1 LSPQKP
7 LRRWL
12 AWTIGGV
19 WVATALAVLIATR
32 IHPSTTANV
41 SLSLRE
47 ISFRTNAS
55 RILGPSDEEQ
65 LLISGVGSLQIQL
78 NTPQTIQTGGP
89 PVEATSLQIDGE
101 PSASCTLYQVHSSGF
116 DLTGPAI
123 ITLGVPSIAATRSF
137 NLKVHGPFRGN
148 LTSRSGEHDL
158 KPGLECTRVHVN
170 GGPPGN
176 MTVSFS
182 PQGGDSIFFATS
194 DAQLTFDLTP
204 QSEIGDTQIPILK
217 EIRFSHIDA
226 HTSEEKTVLLKPP
239 AGYKNEVSFEKLNK
253 SVTINDADLLVV
265 VPKKNDFYLRQFTVK
280 DGVQVSLHGIV
291 RDVRTGAGVT
301 DLATLMPSSF
311 DHLDNVKRIYGV
323 VPALVAFILGIL
335 EKMGGLPER

>member
-1 LSPQKP
+1 MSPQKP

-19 WVATALAVLIATR
+19 WAATALAVLIASR
-32 IHPSTTANV
+32 FHPSTTANV
-41 SLSLRE
+41 SLSVKE

-55 RILGPSDEEQ
+55 RILGASDEEQ

-78 NTPQTIQTGGP
+78 NTPQTIQAGGTP
-89 PVEATSLQIDGE
+89 ILSTSLQIDGE
-101 PSASCTLYQVHSSGF
+101 PSASCTLYQVHSGGF

-123 ITLGVPSIAATRSF
+123 ITLGVPIIAATRSF
-137 NLKVHGPFRGN
+137 NLKVHGPLRGN
-148 LTSRSGEHDL
+148 LTSRPGERGL
-158 KPGLECTRVHVN
+158 KPGFECTRVHVN
-170 GGPPGN
+170 GGPSGSV
-176 MTVSFS
+176 TASFS

-194 DAQLTFDLTP
+194 DAQLNFDLSA

-239 AGYKNEVSFEKLNK
+239 VGYKNEVSFEKVNK

-265 VPKKNDFYLRQFTVK
+265 IPKNNFYLRQFTVK

-291 RDVRTGAGVT
+291 RDVRTGAGVS
-301 DLATLMPSSF
+301 DLTTLMPSSL

>member
-1 LSPQKP
+1 MNPPKP

-19 WVATALAVLIATR
+19 WAATALAVLIATR
-32 IHPSTTANV
+32 IHPSTTVNV
-41 SLSLRE
+41 SLSVRE

-55 RILGPSDEEQ
+55 RILGASDEEQ
-65 LLISGVGSLQIQL
+65 LLISGMGSLQIQL
-78 NTPQTIQTGGP
+78 NSLQTIQAGGP
-89 PVEATSLQIDGE
+89 PIQATSLQIDGE
-101 PSASCTLYQVHSSGF
+101 PSASCTLYQVRSAGF

-123 ITLGVPSIAATRSF
+123 ITLGVPSIAATRAF
-137 NLKVHGPFRGN
+137 NLKVHGPLRGN
-148 LTSRSGEHDL
+148 LTSRSGEHGL
-158 KPGLECTRVHVN
+158 RPGFECTRVHVN

-176 MTVSFS
+176 VAASFS
-182 PQGGDSIFFATS
+182 PEGGDSIFFATS
-194 DAQLTFDLTP
+194 DAQLSFDLTG

-217 EIRFSHIDA
+217 EIRFSHIDP

-239 AGYKNEVSFEKLNK
+239 AGYKNEVSFEKVNK
-253 SVTINDADLLVV
+253 SVAINDADLLVV
-265 VPKKNDFYLRQFTVK
+265 IPKNNFYLRQFTVK

-291 RDVRTGAGVT
+291 RDVRTGAGASA
-301 DLATLMPSSF
+301 LETLVPSAF